1 MRCPQVQLPAL
12 AAMGGGSYEASCRDP
27 RPVTGSPRAA
37 RPARP
42 NTTPS
47 LCEIGDRQLTSRYSS
62 APRSKL
68 SPRPGARHEH
78 LILISDNPNTIEL
91 FGREVA
97 PSLHE
102 AVGRERGTDVA
113 SPRT

>member
-1 MRCPQVQLPAL
+1 MQGSATCDWFTPRSPPC
-12 AAMGGGSYEASCRDP
+12 AAEHQ
-27 RPVTGSPRAA
+27 
-37 RPARP
+37 RPA
-42 NTTPS
+42 S
-47 LCEIGDRQLTSRYSS
+47 VKSAIGSS
-62 APRSKL
+62 PPGTLLRLARSSHL
-68 SPRPGARHEH
+68 AMEH
-78 LILISDNPNTIEL
+78 GMSTFILISHNPNTIEL

>member
-1 MRCPQVQLPAL
+1 M
-12 AAMGGGSYEASCRDP
+12 
-27 RPVTGSPRAA
+27 
-37 RPARP
+37 
-42 NTTPS
+42 
-47 LCEIGDRQLTSRYSS
+47 
-62 APRSKL
+62 
-68 SPRPGARHEH
+68 EH
-78 LILISDNPNTIEL
+78 GMSTFILISHNPNTIEL